1 MIIVGKLV
9 KMAVKV
15 LALVMA
21 AVCISTVEPM
31 RAARA
36 FETISEYE
44 TAFQQQNGG
53 RDLRSL
59 SVHPNGQDWLF
70 LSCATT

>member
-44 TAFQQQNGG
+44 TAFQ
-53 RDLRSL
+53 
-59 SVHPNGQDWLF
+59 
-70 LSCATT
+70 